1 MARSVQRRTCPEF
14 QSNICAGHGR
24 CLSIRQLSTMP
35 DALPLSDFT
44 DFYTSGKHYPLYGG
58 GREGNVGAGE
68 NTTWDERTLHHCH
81 CDSSWAVGLG
91 SGERQEA
98 EYFGD
103 VCQFKHCP
111 SGNDP
116 LTTADETDCSGVTA
130 AGGKGVGRSG
140 NVCHIECSNRGLC
153 DYGLGLCECFKGF
166 WGSACELQKAFDQ
179 PE

>member
-1 MARSVQRRTCPEF
+1 
-14 QSNICAGHGR
+14 
-24 CLSIRQLSTMP
+24 MP

-58 GREGNVGAGE
+58 GREGNVGTGE

-166 WGSACELQKAFDQ
+166 WGSACELQKSFDQ